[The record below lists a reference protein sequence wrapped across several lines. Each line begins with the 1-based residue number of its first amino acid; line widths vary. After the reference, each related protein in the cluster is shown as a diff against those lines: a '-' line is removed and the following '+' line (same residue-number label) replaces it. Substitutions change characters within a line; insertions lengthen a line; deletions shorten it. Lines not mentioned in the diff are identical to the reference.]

1 VRDDAIWPLHRRIM
15 SKRVGGGIKD
25 AAVNAALAAASV
37 LITLL
42 FCEFILFRFV
52 LLPSDVPENAFINGL
67 VRYAPH
73 QSGIWRVRNEI
84 AAPYAINKQGWNS
97 GVDDYVVARKPGV
110 MRVAVVGDS
119 MVEALQVPHDRSVA
133 ERLATE
139 LSHDGRPVEVYR
151 FAISGA
157 PLSQYLHMIEREVL
171 LYRPDWIVVVL
182 VHNDFDETFQFVQG
196 RYTSSFLKLRVA
208 EGKVIGEIP
217 PTPWQPGAAD
227 WVRRTA
233 IGRYMYY
240 RWQVHIDAI
249 RDLFLPSAQAA
260 AGRYEANIDIAA
272 VLGQMPDVTAAT
284 DHVFGRMAAVAQ
296 KGGTRLLLAMDG
308 VRGALYSDDTSPAL
322 VLNQLSAELAR
333 KHGLEFIDLHPVFR
347 AEWNARHKPFE
358 FVSDGHWNE
367 YGHAVAAHAIA
378 QAVEER

>member
-1 VRDDAIWPLHRRIM
+1 MP
-15 SKRVGGGIKD
+15 GGIGRGIKH
-25 AAVNAALAAASV
+25 AAINAGLVAASL

-42 FCEFILFRFV
+42 FGEFVLFRFV
-52 LLPSDVPENAFINGL
+52 LLPSDVPENAFDNGL

-84 AAPYAINKQGWNS
+84 AAPFAINKQGWNS
-97 GVDDYVVARKPGV
+97 SVDDYAVERRPGV

-119 MVEALQVPHDRSVA
+119 MVEALQVAHDRSMA

-139 LSHDGRPVEVYR
+139 LSHDRQAVEVYR
-151 FAISGA
+151 FGISGA
-157 PLSQYLHMIEREVL
+157 PLSQYLHMIKREVL

-182 VHNDFDETFQFVQG
+182 VHNDFDETFRFVQG
-196 RYTSSFLKLRVA
+196 RYTSSFLKLKVA
-208 EGKVIGEIP
+208 DGKVVEEVP
-217 PTPWQPGAAD
+217 PTLWRPGAAD

-240 RWQVHIDAI
+240 RWQVHIAPI
-249 RDLFLPSAQAA
+249 RDLFLRSAQAA
-260 AGRYEANIDIAA
+260 AERYEANIDVAA
-272 VLGQMPDVTAAT
+272 VLRQMPEVAAAT
-284 DHVFGRMAAVAQ
+284 DYVFARMAAVQ

-308 VRGALYSDDTSPAL
+308 VRGALYSDSTSPAL
-322 VLNQLSAELAR
+322 ALNELSAELAR

-347 AEWNARHKPFE
+347 AEWKINHRPFE

-378 QAVEER
+378 HAIEER

>member
-1 VRDDAIWPLHRRIM
+1 MPEWVRR
-15 SKRVGGGIKD
+15 GI
-25 AAVNAALAAASV
+25 ANAAINAGLVAASL

-42 FCEFILFRFV
+42 FCEFVLFRFV
-52 LLPSDVPENAFINGL
+52 LLPSDVPENAFVNGL

-84 AAPYAINKQGWNS
+84 AAPFAMNKQGWNS
-97 GVDDYVVARKPGV
+97 GVADYAVERKPGV

-119 MVEALQVPHDRSVA
+119 MVEALQVPHDRSMA

-139 LSHDGRPVEVYR
+139 LSHDRRPVEVYR
-151 FAISGA
+151 FGISGA

-182 VHNDFDETFQFVQG
+182 VHNDFDETFRFVQG
-196 RYTSSFLKLRVA
+196 RYTSSFLKLKVA
-208 EGKVIGEIP
+208 DGNVVGEVP

-227 WVRRTA
+227 WVRRRA

-260 AGRYEANIDIAA
+260 TGRYDANVDIGAVLSQMSDIAA
-272 VLGQMPDVTAAT
+272 AT
-284 DHVFGRMAAVAQ
+284 DYVFGRMAAVAQ
-296 KGGTRLLLAMDG
+296 KGRTRLLLAMDG
-308 VRGALYSDDTSPAL
+308 VRGALYSDSPSQAL
-322 VLNQLSAELAR
+322 KLNQLSAELAR
-333 KHGLEFIDLHPVFR
+333 KYGLEFLDLHPAFR
-347 AEWNARHKPFE
+347 AEWNVNRRPFE
-358 FVSDGHWNE
+358 FMSDGHWNE

-378 QAVEER
+378 HAIEER

>member
-1 VRDDAIWPLHRRIM
+1 MPERT
-15 SKRVGGGIKD
+15 KRGIT
-25 AAVNAALAAASV
+25 NAASNAGLVAASL

-42 FCEFILFRFV
+42 FCEFVLFRVV
-52 LLPSDVPENAFINGL
+52 LLPSDVPENAFVNGL

-97 GVDDYVVARKPGV
+97 GVDDYAVERRPGV

-119 MVEALQVPHDRSVA
+119 MVEALQVPHDRSMA

-139 LSHDGRPVEVYR
+139 LAHDRKPVEVYR
-151 FAISGA
+151 FGIGGA

-196 RYTSSFLKLRVA
+196 RYTSSFLKLKVA
-208 EGKVIGEIP
+208 DGKVVEELP
-217 PTPWQPGAAD
+217 PRPWQPGAAD

-240 RWQVHIDAI
+240 RWQVQVGAI

-260 AGRYEANIDIAA
+260 TAAAGRYEANIDVPA
-272 VLGQMPDVTAAT
+272 VLRQMPEVAAAT
-284 DHVFGRMAAVAQ
+284 DYIFARMAAVQ

-308 VRGALYSDDTSPAL
+308 VRGALYSDSTSTAL
-322 VLNQLSAELAR
+322 ALNQLCAELAR
-333 KHGLEFIDLHPVFR
+333 KRGLEFIDLHPVFR
-347 AEWNARHKPFE
+347 TEWNVSRRPFE
-358 FVSDGHWNE
+358 FISDGHWNE
-367 YGHAVAAHAIA
+367 YGHAVAARAVARAI
-378 QAVEER
+378 EER